1 MDFSFNIEFAKRYG
15 VDEAIMVKSFQFWIR
30 LNKANKTNYHD
41 LRYWTYN
48 TNKSLTEYYPF
59 WTEKQVRRIIESL
72 VDKEILIKGNY
83 NKIAYD
89 RTIWYAFMNEDLYLS
104 DNFHLEEIG
113 DYQKVNTILPNG
125 QMENTKQS
133 NGISRKGKP
142 IPVANQ
148 VLNTFTNSVNIEN
161 LSDFTSFEKITID
174 DSQSFKVNP
183 FSVVANLQGEKEEKK
198 ISGKRKEESQAE
210 PKPERKPNP
219 TYEAFTVFCQT
230 FEQLSG
236 AAYPTDQKG
245 HYIMSPKD
253 AGGMVYLLR
262 WLEKVDRNN
271 DTNEALKVFLQ
282 AAWSLPDKWLKANF
296 TPPILYGQANKVYTA
311 YQTSSPAAKKKAY
324 DDEADRLLNEY
335 IQTLKQTQ

>member
-1 MDFSFNIEFAKRYG
+1 MNK
-15 VDEAIMVKSFQFWIR
+15 
-30 LNKANKTNYHD
+30 LNNKIKDNFTIIPND
-41 LRYWTYN
+41 IIQ
-48 TNKSLTEYYPF
+48 NKSLSDRARFIFCYMASMPNDWKFYQGVMAKELGYTKDTLRKYIEELLETGYLNREQRREVGKFDSYDYTLNFSPC
-59 WTEKQVRRIIESL
+59 TKNTDTVKIRDGKNPLREKSSLTNTNLEQRKTIININL
-72 VDKEILIKGNY
+72 DKE
-83 NKIAYD
+83 
-89 RTIWYAFMNEDLYLS
+89 FENEFS
-104 DNFHLEEIG
+104 
-113 DYQKVNTILPNG
+113 T
-125 QMENTKQS
+125 
-133 NGISRKGKP
+133 
-142 IPVANQ
+142 
-148 VLNTFTNSVNIEN
+148 
-161 LSDFTSFEKITID
+161 FEKITID
-174 DSQSFKVNP
+174 EKQS
-183 FSVVANLQGEKEEKK
+183 SA
-198 ISGKRKEESQAE
+198 KRKEESTE

-219 TYEAFTVFCQT
+219 TYEAFTVFCKT

-296 TPPILYGQANKVYTA
+296 TPAILYGQANKVYTA

-324 DDEADRLLNEY
+324 DDEADRLLAEY

>member
-1 MDFSFNIEFAKRYG
+1 MNKLNNKIKDNFTIIPNDI
-15 VDEAIMVKSFQFWIR
+15 IR
-30 LNKANKTNYHD
+30 
-41 LRYWTYN
+41 
-48 TNKSLTEYYPF
+48 NKSLSDRARFIFCYMASMPDDWKFYQGVMAKELGYTKDTLRKYIEELLETGYLDREQRREVGKFDSYDYTLNFSPC
-59 WTEKQVRRIIESL
+59 TKKADTVKVRDGKNPTREKSSLTNTNLEQRKTIININL
-72 VDKEILIKGNY
+72 DKE
-83 NKIAYD
+83 
-89 RTIWYAFMNEDLYLS
+89 FENEFS
-104 DNFHLEEIG
+104 
-113 DYQKVNTILPNG
+113 T
-125 QMENTKQS
+125 
-133 NGISRKGKP
+133 
-142 IPVANQ
+142 
-148 VLNTFTNSVNIEN
+148 
-161 LSDFTSFEKITID
+161 FEKITID
-174 DSQSFKVNP
+174 DSQSSKVNP
-183 FSVVANLQGEKEEKK
+183 FTIVAKLQSEKERK
-198 ISGKRKEESQAE
+198 IVAPQKERKADTE

-236 AAYPTDQKG
+236 VSYPTDQKG